1 MRHYAVIAGI
11 CVLVAGCAT
20 TSNATSSTP
29 APTMTPRPLM
39 ERELPVLL
47 LSPEEVAAAMGST
60 PMTVTSTQT
69 TMSDSS
75 AIMEPA
81 ECLAIDGAA
90 EAVVYA
96 NSGFTAELDESMNN
110 GNDFTHYVKQ
120 SVVRFPYIEKAAE
133 FFEMSVQQWPACHAY
148 SHTQSGSK
156 WTVGEIHNADG
167 MLSTTATMQDAKA
180 PGWGCG
186 RALALRNNLI
196 VDVNTCTANPADTAE
211 RIAAQIGEKIDA
223 QW

>member
-1 MRHYAVIAGI
+1 MI
-11 CVLVAGCAT
+11 
-20 TSNATSSTP
+20 
-29 APTMTPRPLM
+29 PRPLV

-47 LSPEEVAAAMGST
+47 LTPEEVAATMGST
-60 PMTVTSTQT
+60 PMTVTSAQT

-96 NSGFTAELDESMNN
+96 NSGFTAESDQSMNN

-120 SVVRFPYIEKAAE
+120 SVVLFPYIEKAAD
-133 FFEMSVQQWPACHAY
+133 FFEASVQQWPACHAY

-156 WTVGEIHNADG
+156 WTVGEIGNADDI
-167 MLSTTATMQDAKA
+167 LSTTATMQDAKA

-186 RALALRNNLI
+186 RALALRNNVI
-196 VDVNTCTANPADTAE
+196 VDVNTCTADPADTAV
-211 RIAAQIGEKIDA
+211 RIADQIGKKIEA